1 MPGIHYFNHDVFYLW
16 KKHYC
21 PQCKKQLKTIKVS
34 RVVDTNSPEAKQFPS
49 RKYYGIPI
57 AVKKVKYVWKEFQCL
72 NCAKHFTI
80 QDIKNIE
87 AEERD
92 ENVIDLSED
101 SCTSKSPKWLFLAFL
116 GISMLVII
124 GLRILLK

>member
-21 PQCKKQLKTIKVS
+21 PECNKRLKTIKVS
-34 RVVDTNSPEAKQFPS
+34 RVVDMNSPEAKQFPS
-49 RKYYGIPI
+49 RKYHGIPI

-72 NCAKHFTI
+72 NCEKHFTI

-87 AEERD
+87 AEECD
-92 ENVIDLSED
+92 ENVTNA
-101 SCTSKSPKWLFLAFL
+101 SCTSKFSKWPFLVFL